1 MKKVIV
7 IIAILVA
14 AAACGGGATGGTSG
28 GGYTAA
34 YRPAQPNALSGA
46 PSKSSG
52 TTDSASTNPG
62 VNSAVPAIQGPQV
75 IRQAQLTISV
85 GAGTFDSKLATVR
98 ALVQLQQ
105 GFTSGTDAQA
115 SPANPNEQIRSGVIS
130 FMVPAAKFDDT
141 IDQLSKL
148 GKVQNE
154 HISGNDVSAQ
164 YVDLQAR
171 LANMEAQRNAMLA
184 LLGKAQTVSDIIA
197 VQNQLGQITQQIEQL
212 KGQISYIE
220 HNTTYSTVSVNILE
234 AGAPAQTTSV
244 DSWGF
249 ASAITDADQLHHH
262 GARRD
267 RTDRDPARTRL
278 PPVAAPRLP
287 NAETRLKGIPK
298 WAGIDPGPLIYA
310 AETTGRSSNLQR

>member
-1 MKKVIV
+1 MKKVLV

-14 AAACGGGATGGTSG
+14 AAACGAGGTSSSG
-28 GGYTAA
+28 GGRSAA
-34 YRPAQPNALSGA
+34 YGPAQQNALSGA
-46 PSKSSG
+46 PSKSNGS
-52 TTDSASTNPG
+52 TDSANPP

-85 GAGTFDSKLATVR
+85 GAGTFDSKLAAVR

-105 GFTSGTDAQA
+105 GFISGTDAQA
-115 SPANPNEQIRSGVIS
+115 SPTNPNEQIRSGVIS

-141 IDQLSKL
+141 IDQLSRL

-249 ASAITDADQLHHH
+249 ASALSDAAHNFVTTINYIITGL
-262 GARRD
+262 GALGPILILLGLGFLLWRR
-267 RTDRDPARTRL
+267 RGFPL
-278 PPVAAPRLP
+278 PRRA
-287 NAETRLKGIPK
+287 
-298 WAGIDPGPLIYA
+298 
-310 AETTGRSSNLQR
+310 